1 VGETTS
7 PIDFSPLFVA
17 KLSALDPVAADAPA
31 MLLLRCRG
39 QRTEMSLN
47 ANGTWRPLRGADVEV
62 TISADEPTAPRRRWP
77 LATDGRTASMAEDA
91 TDAVRALRGG
101 RTSISVTDGTGRSVT
116 SIFDLTGLDAVRNRL
131 GAACRWP
138 NAAAESKGR

>member
-1 VGETTS
+1 MGETTS
-7 PIDFSPLFVA
+7 PIDFSPLFIA
-17 KLSALDPVAADAPA
+17 KLSALAPVAADAPA
-31 MLLLRCRG
+31 LLLLRCRG

-47 ANGTWRPLRGADVEV
+47 ANGTWRRSRAGDVEV
-62 TISADEPTAPRRRWP
+62 TISADEPTAARQRWP
-77 LATDGRTASMAEDA
+77 LAADGRTASMAEDA

-101 RTSISVTDGTGRSVT
+101 RTSISVTDGAGRNTS
-116 SIFDLTGLDAVRNRL
+116 SIFDLTGLDAVRSRL